1 MTDLTPA
8 VDAPVE
14 GGATPLFETAMDMLT
29 DARAQVTNPR
39 ITNDEHGLLIAMAV
53 ALRADCTRRR
63 VGAVIVD
70 VHGRIVGTGRNGAPA
85 GRPGCLSAG
94 ACPRGLLTY
103 EQVAPGSTYSAG
115 AGACIALHAEV
126 NACLYTDAS
135 DRRGGTIYVSDPP
148 CDGCSNAI
156 AGSGLARAVW
166 PEKTETGWVVRS
178 IDVASS
184 PIGGNYS

>member
-1 MTDLTPA
+1 MTEHADTFHA
-8 VDAPVE
+8 
-14 GGATPLFETAMDMLT
+14 ATSPLFATTMDLLT
-29 DARAQVTNPR
+29 DARGEVVGNPR
-39 ITNDEHGLLIAMAV
+39 ISNDEHGVLIAMAV

-94 ACPRGLLTY
+94 ACPRGQLTY
-103 EQVAPGSTYSAG
+103 DQVAPGSTYGPG

-126 NACLYTDAS
+126 NACLYSDAS
-135 DRRGGTIYVSDPP
+135 DRRGGVIYVSDAP
-148 CDGCSNAI
+148 CDDCSKAI
-156 AGSGLARAVW
+156 AGSGIARAVW
-166 PEKTETGWVVRS
+166 PELVEGAWTIRS

-184 PIGGNYS
+184 PIGGNYA

>member
-1 MTDLTPA
+1 MTDLPA
-8 VDAPVE
+8 HAD
-14 GGATPLFETAMDMLT
+14 GATTSLFASTMDMLT
-29 DARAQVTNPR
+29 DARAAVTNPR
-39 ITNDEHGLLIAMAV
+39 ITNDEHGILIAMAV
-53 ALRADCTRRR
+53 ALRADCSRRR

-70 VHGRIVGTGRNGAPA
+70 AHGRIVGTGRNGAPA

-94 ACPRGLLTY
+94 ACPRGQLTY
-103 EQVAPGSTYSAG
+103 DQVAAGSTYSAG

-135 DRRGGTIYVSDPP
+135 DRRGGTIFVSDPP
-148 CDGCSNAI
+148 CDGCGNAI
-156 AGSGLARAVW
+156 AGSGIARAVW
-166 PEKTETGWVVRS
+166 PERTGDGWVVRS